1 MKQRKRIFK
10 SGVAAASAV
19 ALTVGMLPVSALAV
33 SYDAPSA
40 GMEADNDTYLTGA
53 TAAAN
58 TVVLSLL
65 GINVTSS
72 DGAGLYQASG
82 STDSYG
88 TDSSNL
94 GIFGSDI
101 NDNPDPYIYNFFYNL
116 NSTESGGGTYSADDY
131 SAWTATPYSLIWGS
145 NKSGPTGQA
154 SGTTTIT
161 VGGVTKTTNPAFFYE
176 PDILLGGSSNG
187 YATELANYQADYNA
201 DYDPTVFLGYG
212 TGSGNYAAS
221 GTRSDGLGLEYNQF
235 DMTKG
240 VVYLGSVVQNLMNET
255 GKVNRYDQGTYE
267 IAVDYDKY
275 DRGLYYY
282 VLSEIADGTLT
293 QVRYA
298 SSLSYD
304 ADTGYFVSQGT
315 GRNAQYASGIG
326 IDIYDLLAE
335 GYTFSD
341 GTVVEATTVESSGG
355 QGGPGGGSSTS
366 TGYYLTT
373 DQLIEIL
380 NAPTA
385 ENEDATGIIIGSS
398 LSSVDTEDSDLA
410 NAGIRSLSN
419 LPSCVYGMTMQ
430 TVENGMGIPFYIGFF
445 YYNQDESLN
454 PVSYIYY
461 WMENFYHVS
470 DTDAMDLVINNML
483 ADSDLP
489 SALSL
494 SGSHASS
501 YSSTEIE
508 EQIVAGIAY
517 YQNTLEP
524 AYDAM
529 VEAGEIESDSALY
542 WTSLDTS
549 VGIGSSIRDTNT
561 NFTCASGESFT
572 DSFGN
577 VIYSFTYTSTASS
590 ANLQTAYEYSQILVN
605 ALDESSYTEESWSA
619 LLAAQETAKTVLD
632 NEYAS
637 QTEIDDALA
646 ALNEAAAALTLA
658 EAEVYTGD
666 TLAIRSGN
674 TFYLYDAL
682 GDSTYSTS
690 VDYGRVDDEV
700 LVGDW
705 DGDGVE
711 TFCVRRG
718 NTYYF
723 SNDTTFTSTTED
735 VKLDYGRTTDEV
747 IVGDWDNDGCDTL
760 CVRRGNTYYFS
771 NDLTSTTAE
780 VVLDYG
786 KATDEILV
794 GDWDGDGSVTICARR
809 DGTTYY
815 FSNDATFTS
824 TTEDVKVSDLGY
836 TSDEVLVG
844 DWDSNGSD
852 ELALRRTTSI
862 YLQSDIEDTTLATTI
877 RMSQATSN
885 NSVFVIDWK

>member
-33 SYDAPSA
+33 SYVAPTS

-53 TAAAN
+53 SAAAN
-58 TVVLSLL
+58 TVILSLL

-72 DGAGLYQASG
+72 DSACLNMEPTSID
-82 STDSYG
+82 TYG
-88 TDSSNL
+88 TDSSYL

-101 NDNPDPYIYNFFYNL
+101 NDNPDPYYYNFFYNL
-116 NSTESGGGTYSADDY
+116 YNTQSGGGDY
-131 SAWTATPYSLIWGS
+131 SEEDYAAWTATPYLLVWGS
-145 NKSGPTGQA
+145 NKSGSTGQA

-161 VGGVTKTTNPAFFYE
+161 LDGVTKTTNPAFYYE
-176 PDILLGGSSNG
+176 PDILLGGPNNG
-187 YATELANYQADYNA
+187 YAAELANYQADYNE
-201 DYDPTVFLGYG
+201 DYDPTIF
-212 TGSGNYAAS
+212 SSNYS
-221 GTRSDGLGLEYNQF
+221 TNGIRSDGLGLEYNMF

-255 GKVNRYDQGTYE
+255 GKVNRYDQGAYE
-267 IAVDYDKY
+267 IAVNYDKY

-282 VLSEIADGTLT
+282 VLSRIADGSLT
-293 QVRYA
+293 QVRYV
-298 SSLSYD
+298 SGLSYD
-304 ADTGYFVSQGT
+304 ADTGYFVTLGSGLNGQYRESQH
-315 GRNAQYASGIG
+315 ASGIG
-326 IDIYDLLAE
+326 MDIYYLLE
-335 GYTFSD
+335 DGYTFSD
-341 GTVVEATTVESSGG
+341 GTVIEATIVESTDIRGNTSN
-355 QGGPGGGSSTS
+355 S

-380 NAPTA
+380 NEPTA
-385 ENEDATGIIIGSS
+385 ENEKATGIIIDSE
-398 LSSVDTEDSDLA
+398 LASVDTENNDLE
-410 NAGIRSLSN
+410 NAGIRSLDSQ
-419 LPSCVYGMTMQ
+419 PSCIFGMGAAA
-430 TVENGMGIPFYIGFF
+430 VENGLGIPFYTGFF

-454 PVSYIYY
+454 PVNYIYY
-461 WMENFYHVS
+461 WMDNFYHVS
-470 DTDAMDLVINNML
+470 DTDAMDVVINNML
-483 ADSDLP
+483 ADADLP

-494 SGSHASS
+494 SGSNASS
-501 YSSTEIE
+501 YSATEIE
-508 EQIVAGIAY
+508 EQIVAGIEY

-529 VEAGEIESDSALY
+529 VESGEIESDSALF
-542 WTSLDTS
+542 WSTLDTS
-549 VGIGSSIRDTNT
+549 VGIGSSVRDTNK
-561 NFTCASGESFT
+561 NFTCESGDSFT
-572 DSFGN
+572 DNYGN
-577 VIYSFTYTSTASS
+577 VVYSFTYTSTASS

-605 ALDESSYTEESWSA
+605 ALDESSYTEESWAA
-619 LLAAQETAKTVLD
+619 LLAAKEAAKTVLD

-637 QTEIDDALA
+637 QAEIDDALDT
-646 ALNEAAAALTLA
+646 LNEAASGLTLA
-658 EAEVYTGD
+658 KAEVYTGD

-735 VKLDYGRTTDEV
+735 VKLDYGRSTDEV
-747 IVGDWDNDGCDTL
+747 IVGDWDNDGKDTL

-771 NDLTSTTAE
+771 NDLTSTKAA

-786 KATDEILV
+786 RASDEVLV

-809 DGTTYY
+809 GGTTYF
-815 FSNDATFTS
+815 FSNDAAFAS
-824 TTEDVKVSDLGY
+824 TTADVTVSDLGY
-836 TSDEVLVG
+836 ASDEILAG

-852 ELALRRTTSI
+852 ELAIRRGTNI
-862 YLQSDIEDTTLATTI
+862 YFQSGIEDTSLATSI
-877 RMSQATSN
+877 RMTQATSN
-885 NSVFVIDWK
+885 NDVFVIDWK

>member
-33 SYDAPSA
+33 SYDAPTS
-40 GMEADNDTYLTGA
+40 GMEADNDTYLSGA

-72 DGAGLYQASG
+72 NSAGLYEASG
-82 STDSYG
+82 TTSSYG

-116 NSTESGGGTYSADDY
+116 NSTQSDGGDY
-131 SAWTATPYSLIWGS
+131 SESDYVAWTATPYALIWES
-145 NKSGPTGQA
+145 NKSGSSGRA

-161 VGGVTKTTNPAFFYE
+161 VGGVTKTTNPAFYYE
-176 PDILLGGSSNG
+176 PDILIGGASNG

-201 DYDPTVFLGYG
+201 DYDPTVFLGTYA
-212 TGSGNYAAS
+212 TNGSDGS
-221 GTRSDGLGLEYNQF
+221 LRSDGLGLEYNQF
-235 DMTKG
+235 DMTTG

-282 VLSEIADGTLT
+282 VLSKIADGTLT
-293 QVRYA
+293 QVRYT

-304 ADTGYFVSQGT
+304 ADTGYFVSLGT
-315 GRNAQYASGIG
+315 RRNAQYASGIG
-326 IDIYDLLAE
+326 TDIYNLLEE

-341 GTVVEATTVESSGG
+341 GTVVDLTTIESTDNRGG
-355 QGGPGGGSSTS
+355 TTTS

-385 ENEDATGIIIGSS
+385 ENEDATGIVIGSD
-398 LSSVDTEDSDLA
+398 LANVDTDNNDLA
-410 NAGIRSLSN
+410 NAGIRSLNN
-419 LPSCVYGMTMQ
+419 LPSCVYGMGGQ
-430 TVENGMGIPFYIGFF
+430 TVENGMGIPFYAGFF
-445 YYNQDESLN
+445 YYSQDESLN

-461 WMENFYHVS
+461 WLENFYHVS
-470 DTDAMDLVINNML
+470 DTDAMDMVVNNML
-483 ADSDLP
+483 EESDLP

-494 SGSHASS
+494 SGSHSFS
-501 YSSTEIE
+501 YSATEIE
-508 EQIVAGIAY
+508 EQIVAGIEY

-524 AYDAM
+524 EYDAM
-529 VEAGEIESDSALY
+529 VESGEIESDSALY
-542 WTSLDTS
+542 WSTLDTS
-549 VGIGSSIRDTNT
+549 VGIGSSVRDTNT
-561 NFTCASGESFT
+561 NFTCESSESSFT

-605 ALDESSYTEESWSA
+605 ALDESSYTEESWA
-619 LLAAQETAKTVLD
+619 TLLAAQEAAKEVLD
-632 NEYAS
+632 NEYAT

-646 ALNEAAAALTLA
+646 ALNEAAAALTVA
-658 EAEVYTGD
+658 EEEVSVYTGD

-682 GDSTYSTS
+682 GDSTFSTS

-747 IVGDWDNDGCDTL
+747 IVGDWDNDGKDTL

-771 NDLTSTTAE
+771 NDLTSTKAA

-786 KATDEILV
+786 RSSDEVLV

-815 FSNDATFTS
+815 FSNDATFAS
-824 TTEDVKVSDLGY
+824 TTADVTVSDLGY
-836 TSDEVLVG
+836 ESDEVLVG

-852 ELALRRTTSI
+852 ELAIRRGTNI
-862 YLQSDIEDTTLATTI
+862 YFQSGIKDTTLATSI
-877 RMSQATSN
+877 RMTQATN
-885 NSVFVIDWK
+885 NNDVFVIDWK